1 MSSES
6 LIRIETLMDHYS
18 IEPAFLS
25 FLEEMQIVS
34 IVVMEEEKFMDESEI
49 PGLERMLR
57 LHYDLG
63 INYEGLDAISH
74 LLKRMTEM
82 EREIKALRNRLG

>member
-82 EREIKALRNRLG
+82 ERQIRELKNRLS

>member
-1 MSSES
+1 MSSEH
-6 LIRIETLMDHYS
+6 LIPINKLLDNYFIDPE
-18 IEPAFLS
+18 FVS
-25 FLEEMQIVS
+25 FLEEMQIIS
-34 IVVMEEEKFMDESEI
+34 IIVVEEEKFMDESEI

-74 LLKRMTEM
+74 LLKRMAEM
-82 EREIKALRNRLG
+82 EREIRILKNRFQ